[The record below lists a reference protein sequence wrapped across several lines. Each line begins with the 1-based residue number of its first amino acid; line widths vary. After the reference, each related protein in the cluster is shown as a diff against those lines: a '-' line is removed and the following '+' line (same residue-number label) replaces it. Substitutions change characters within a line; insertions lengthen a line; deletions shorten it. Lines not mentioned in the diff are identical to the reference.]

1 MQEKLVLGSL
11 GEREQP
17 RLGARL
23 ELLGFQLFQVRAGGG
38 GRDAVGTVLG
48 KAQAAASLCR
58 VAGNCRPPAASL
70 CRVAGDCRP
79 RPPRPSSAASARRLE
94 ARRLLSPS
102 PGSWPPPPPLLSAT
116 PTYLSVLV
124 ILAAP
129 PTEPSPSRAPPSSS
143 LTPPELTTAHSI
155 RLRTSSP
162 RTHRG
167 RPCGCCHCRGCPA
180 AEASAGACA

>member
-23 ELLGFQLFQVRAGGG
+23 ELLGFRLFQVRAGGG

-58 VAGNCRPPAASL
+58 G
-70 CRVAGDCRP
+70 AGDCRP

-129 PTEPSPSRAPPSSS
+129 PTEPSPSRAPPSLS
-143 LTPPELTTAHSI
+143 LTPPELTTAHSV

>member
-48 KAQAAASLCR
+48 KAQA
-58 VAGNCRPPAASL
+58 AASL

-129 PTEPSPSRAPPSSS
+129 PTEPSPSRAPPSLS

>member
-23 ELLGFQLFQVRAGGG
+23 ELLGFRLFQVRAGGG

-48 KAQAAASLCR
+48 KAQAGRLAL
-58 VAGNCRPPAASL
+58 
-70 CRVAGDCRP
+70 P
-79 RPPRPSSAASARRLE
+79 RGRGLSASARRLE

-102 PGSWPPPPPLLSAT
+102 PGSWPPPSPLLSAT
-116 PTYLSVLV
+116 PTYLSVLL

-129 PTEPSPSRAPPSSS
+129 PTEPSPSRAPPSLS

>member
-48 KAQAAASLCR
+48 KAQAGRLALPRGRGLSAPGRL
-58 VAGNCRPPAASL
+58 ALPP
-70 CRVAGDCRP
+70 RP
-79 RPPRPSSAASARRLE
+79 RPAAWRPAACS
-94 ARRLLSPS
+94 SPS

-116 PTYLSVLV
+116 PTYLSVLL

-129 PTEPSPSRAPPSSS
+129 PTEPSPSRAPPSLS